1 MPRGGRRC
9 DLGGRG
15 QRPRPRT
22 SSGGDCVSTF
32 DDALEQA
39 KQAQDIRDQEERDY
53 RARQRAEREAGEEA
67 VSRFL
72 QLVSEG
78 RDKIEPRWFQT
89 VSWPREGS
97 RPDVVS
103 RPEGTSGKHGWV
115 TRRSRA
121 PEPSG
126 NQMAQMSSVR
136 GWVVHSS
143 DDVSEGGSL
152 SWHLMIVTPDGQLLS
167 VGGSG
172 STSPPEDDP
181 IVVGGPPVDLGQRN
195 QWWKVP
201 EYLAATAVAMG
212 IFPPSR

>member
-67 VSRFL
+67 VSRVH

-78 RDKIEPRWFQT
+78 RDKIEPRWFRT

-152 SWHLMIVTPDGQLLS
+152 SWHLTVVCWIRERCRSWLS
-167 VGGSG
+167 FVRGGR
-172 STSPPEDDP
+172 ERLRRWKR
-181 IVVGGPPVDLGQRN
+181 GGAASALRTQQTTATGPWVLG
-195 QWWKVP
+195 
-201 EYLAATAVAMG
+201 
-212 IFPPSR
+212 

>member
-1 MPRGGRRC
+1 VAGVVISAAEVNVHGLGPVQGEIACRRSMMPSNKPNRH
-9 DLGGRG
+9 
-15 QRPRPRT
+15 RT
-22 SSGGDCVSTF
+22 FGTKRSVTI
-32 DDALEQA
+32 EQG
-39 KQAQDIRDQEERDY
+39 K
-53 RARQRAEREAGEEA
+53 RAEREAGEEA

-78 RDKIEPRWFQT
+78 RDKIEPRWFRT